1 MIKQDKKPKLPS
13 QIKDVPSLTKNPL
26 VDVFLT
32 YQFIKRVVIPFEQW
46 DAYKLGIIDKN
57 GKVLKKKN
65 TLKTKQEKAAW
76 GYFDILTANL
86 KKMLAKV
93 PAANNV
99 VGSSVA
105 SYLLIKESN
114 SEALLNEVY
123 FEVRFKEVY
132 EEFSNMN
139 TGDTNMPA
147 NHASSDI
154 ATYDPILLKK
164 VSKAKSM
171 LKRKKPYV
179 GS

>member
-1 MIKQDKKPKLPS
+1 MTKQDKKPKIPP

-26 VDVFLT
+26 VDIFLT
-32 YQFIKRVVIPFEQW
+32 YQFIKRIIVPFEKW

-57 GKVLKKKN
+57 GKVLKKRG

-86 KKMLAKV
+86 KKLLAKV

-105 SYLLIKESN
+105 SYLLIKEN
-114 SEALLNEVY
+114 KSEALLNEFY

-132 EEFSNMN
+132 EEIAGMN

-154 ATYDPILLKK
+154 ATYDPILIKK
-164 VSKAKSM
+164 K
-171 LKRKKPYV
+171 LRRKKPDV
-179 GS
+179 AP